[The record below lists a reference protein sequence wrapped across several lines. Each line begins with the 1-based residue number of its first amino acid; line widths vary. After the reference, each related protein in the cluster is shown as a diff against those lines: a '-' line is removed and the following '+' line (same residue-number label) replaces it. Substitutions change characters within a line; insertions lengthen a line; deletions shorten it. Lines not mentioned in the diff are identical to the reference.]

1 MDVARLEPG
10 LLKIFRIFL
19 LLQLILIYVHVFVP
33 SARGYL
39 IGCPWC
45 AVAFGTSSIFLLQA
59 YLSIPWL
66 QNKLGRYYL
75 PIALVTAAI
84 VSLVVQDFFLY
95 FQTPF
100 TGGSGE
106 ETAWQ
111 LFLFLFIPLVL
122 IGWQYDFKAVIAYC
136 IFTALVDY
144 TLMSFGRDDLYLIEA
159 GYQRLIFIRMLL
171 FLIVGYIITLI
182 VAQMRQQQSALQAAN
197 RKLVHYA
204 ATLEQLAVSRERNRM
219 ARELHDTLA
228 HTLSGLAVQLEGV
241 KSLWKSDPEKS
252 YAMLE
257 QSLKVTRSG
266 LTETRKAIQSLRA
279 TPLEDLGIRLAIREL
294 AQTAADRAGFDL
306 QLDLSDILGDLPQNV
321 EQCIYRITQEAL
333 ENIVKHAAAKNVKLR
348 LSCKNGGITL
358 LIRDDGIGFD
368 PADVDQ
374 EQHYGLQGIC
384 ERAELIGGHMKVE
397 SEPGKGTV
405 VWLELRNPDEDHH
418 D

>member
-1 MDVARLEPG
+1 
-10 LLKIFRIFL
+10 
-19 LLQLILIYVHVFVP
+19 
-33 SARGYL
+33 L
-39 IGCPWC
+39 IGCPWS
-45 AVAFGTSSIFLLQA
+45 AVAFGTGSIFLLLA

-75 PIALVTAAI
+75 PIALVMAGI

-100 TGGSGE
+100 TGGSGA

-122 IGWQYDFKAVIAYC
+122 ISWQYNFKAVVAYC
-136 IFTALVDY
+136 IFTTLLDY
-144 TLMSFGRDDLYLIEA
+144 ALMSCGRDDFYLIRA
-159 GYQRLIFIRMLL
+159 DYRRLIFIRTLL
-171 FLIVGYIITLI
+171 FLIVGYIITRI
-182 VAQMRQQQSALQAAN
+182 VAQMRQQQAALQEAN
-197 RKLVHYA
+197 RKLTHYA
-204 ATLEQLAVSRERNRM
+204 ATLEQLSVSRERNRM

-257 QSLKVTRSG
+257 QSLEATRSG

-306 QLDLSDILGDLPQNV
+306 QLDLSGILGNLPQNV
-321 EQCIYRITQEAL
+321 EQCIYRVTQEAL
-333 ENIVKHAAAKNVKLR
+333 ENIVKHAAAKKVGLR

-358 LIRDDGIGFD
+358 LIRDDGIGFN

-374 EQHYGLQGIC
+374 EQHYGLRGIC

-397 SEPGKGTV
+397 SEPGQGTTIHLTV
-405 VWLELRNPDEDHH
+405 ENND
-418 D
+418 